1 MITRPVDE
9 SPELREQLY
18 LSTPNSGLP
27 SICLKLIGFTEYP
40 ISQLLPGY
48 AMLMNSPAIPVVYRN
63 SPHVSSRLA
72 VTLSVPLGSRLKEQ
86 PPCGTCSSP
95 GVGGGKRALAPPCG
109 SHTSAQK
116 WHIRLGLHPIGQ
128 SRSGAW
134 WSMGWGRIILLPEDS
149 ISASPCMGV
158 ICPGCVDKVPSG
170 SPARAVT
177 CLSFSL
183 CLEALNMFI
192 GVFAV
197 TMSNNNFFFFKGKL
211 HAA

>member
-1 MITRPVDE
+1 MITRPIDE

-48 AMLMNSPAIPVVYRN
+48 AMLTNSPAIPVVYRN

-95 GVGGGKRALAPPCG
+95 GVGGGKSTGAPLWL
-109 SHTSAQK
+109 SHFCPDVAHTTPSTSYWPKPVRSLLVNGVGKNNPVARRFNLSISMHGCDMSWVCRQSAF
-116 WHIRLGLHPIGQ
+116 RLTSQ
-128 SRSGAW
+128 SRHVSF
-134 WSMGWGRIILLPEDS
+134 LLTLP
-149 ISASPCMGV
+149 
-158 ICPGCVDKVPSG
+158 
-170 SPARAVT
+170 
-177 CLSFSL
+177 
-183 CLEALNMFI
+183 
-192 GVFAV
+192 
-197 TMSNNNFFFFKGKL
+197 
-211 HAA
+211 